1 MTETVRDHP
10 ALDRLRRLEDLLDRG
25 VEMPPRPSDLDGDR
39 SATSSARPTVRK
51 AVPTPPRSQLR
62 DAGMPAMPSMGYQP
76 ALDGLRALSVIAV
89 IFYHAGFSWMH
100 GGFFGVEVFFVVS
113 GFLITSLLLDERD
126 RSGHTNLGQFWLR
139 RGRRL
144 LPALFTVLAAVAVWS
159 IFAATD
165 EQQSQLRRDLPW
177 AIFYG
182 GNWGQIVGGV
192 PYYSGDPPLLRHVWS
207 LAVEEQWYLFWP
219 LAFVA
224 LRRSRLTRAGTAWL
238 LVAISV
244 AVIAWTYVL
253 HGNGPGNLR
262 SPITVLDDVDRINF
276 MYLSTVTRASG
287 LVLGAAAAFV
297 WRPWRS
303 PAAASSRGG
312 WLLDG
317 LGLLAVAMLGCIAAV
332 ATLTDGYVYQWL
344 LALVTFLSLVAVL
357 VAVHPAATWYR
368 AILSWPPLVE
378 IGKRSYGIYLWHWPV
393 FVFAEAYGG
402 SVTRVVGALAVTA
415 VLSELCYRFIEM
427 PVRRGDLG
435 RWWRSA
441 GDRRRLPAIVA
452 AASVFAVAGFYVSVD
467 PFDRAVGGDDVVF
480 GATGNQPTTTVG
492 GATPNT
498 TTAAQGPRSLVIVGD
513 SQAHALAINQ
523 PDGIGDTFDVTDG
536 SVEGC
541 SVYDEGTLQT
551 EHDGYNLS
559 FGRCEGWQDEW
570 ADAAERAGADVA
582 LVVLGAWDVFDF
594 ELDDGTD
601 LEFGTPEWDDFVTEG
616 LQSGIDAVGATGA
629 RVALLEVPC
638 MRPQDIEGSGV
649 PALPERGDDDR
660 VEHLND
666 LWRGVAEANP
676 DTVTFVPGPKEWCDD
691 ESVASDLAYR
701 WDGVH
706 VYTPGANLIY
716 TTIAP
721 SLLDL

>member
-1 MTETVRDHP
+1 
-10 ALDRLRRLEDLLDRG
+10 
-25 VEMPPRPSDLDGDR
+25 
-39 SATSSARPTVRK
+39 
-51 AVPTPPRSQLR
+51 
-62 DAGMPAMPSMGYQP
+62 MPSMGYQP
-76 ALDGLRALSVIAV
+76 SLDGLRALSVIAV

-126 RSGHTNLGQFWLR
+126 RSGHTNLPQFWLR
-139 RGRRL
+139 RARRL
-144 LPALFTVLAAVAVWS
+144 LPALFIVLAAVAAWS
-159 IFAATD
+159 IVAGTD

-207 LAVEEQWYLFWP
+207 LAVEEQWYLVWP

-224 LRRSRLTRAGTAWL
+224 LRRTRLSRAGTAGL
-238 LVAISV
+238 LVAISG
-244 AVIAWTYVL
+244 AVMLWTYVL
-253 HGNGPGNLR
+253 HANGPSNLS
-262 SPITVLDDVDRINF
+262 SPISWLDDVDRINF

-303 PAAASSRGG
+303 PAAARSQGG

-344 LALVTFLSLVAVL
+344 LALVTVLSLIAVL
-357 VAVHPAATWYR
+357 VAVHPAATWFR
-368 AILSWPPLVE
+368 ATLSWPPLVE
-378 IGKRSYGIYLWHWPV
+378 IGKRSYGIYLWHWPI
-393 FVFAEAYGG
+393 FVFAGAYDG
-402 SVTRVVGALAVTA
+402 SVARVGAALAVTA
-415 VLSELCYRFIEM
+415 VVSELSYRFIEM
-427 PVRRGDLG
+427 PVRRGELG

-441 GDRRRLPAIVA
+441 AERRLVPVAGAAVAVA
-452 AASVFAVAGFYVSVD
+452 ALIGFYSSVD
-467 PFDRAVGGDDVVF
+467 RFDRAAGGEDVMF
-480 GATGNQPTTTVG
+480 GEVAGDAANQPTTTVG
-492 GATPNT
+492 AAS
-498 TTAAQGPRSLVIVGD
+498 TTAVTAGPRHLVVVGD
-513 SQAHALAINQ
+513 SQAHALAINL
-523 PDGIGDTFDVTDG
+523 PDGIEDTFDVSDG

-551 EHDGYNLS
+551 ERDGYTLS

-570 ADAAERAGADVA
+570 VDAADDADADVA

-601 LEFGTPEWDDFVTEG
+601 LEFGTPEWDDYVTEN
-616 LQSGIDAVGATGA
+616 LQSGIDALAAAGT

-638 MRPQDIEGSGV
+638 MRPQEVSGSGV
-649 PALPERGDDDR
+649 PPLPERGEDDR
-660 VEHLND
+660 VAHVND
-666 LWRGVAEANP
+666 LWRDLAEANAG
-676 DTVTFVPGPKEWCDD
+676 TVTFVEGPEEWCDD
-691 ESVASDLAYR
+691 EDVSSDTAYR

-721 SLLDL
+721 TLLTL

>member
-1 MTETVRDHP
+1 MTETVKDHP
-10 ALDRLRRLEDLLDRG
+10 ALERLRRLDDLLDRG
-25 VEMPPRPSDLDGDR
+25 PDPAPSELGGDR
-39 SATSSARPTVRK
+39 SESRSGRPTVRQ
-51 AVPTPPRSQLR
+51 AQDRPPSSPRPR
-62 DAGMPAMPSMGYQP
+62 AEGMPAMPSMGYQP
-76 ALDGLRALSVIAV
+76 SLDGLRALSVIAV

-126 RSGHTNLGQFWLR
+126 RSGHTNLPQFWLR
-139 RGRRL
+139 RARRL
-144 LPALFTVLAAVAVWS
+144 LPALFTVLAAVAAWS
-159 IFAATD
+159 IVAATD
-165 EQQSQLRRDLPW
+165 EQRSQLRRDLPW

-207 LAVEEQWYLFWP
+207 LAVEEQWYLLWP

-224 LRRSRLTRAGTAWL
+224 LRRTRLTRAGTAGL
-238 LVAISV
+238 LVASSA
-244 AVIAWTYVL
+244 AVMLWTYVI
-253 HGNGPGNLR
+253 HGNGPGNLS
-262 SPITVLDDVDRINF
+262 SPISWLDDVDRINF

-303 PAAASSRGG
+303 PAAARSRGG

-344 LALVTFLSLVAVL
+344 LALVTVLSLIAVL
-357 VAVHPAATWYR
+357 VAVHPAATWFR

-378 IGKRSYGIYLWHWPV
+378 IGKRSYGIYLWHWPI
-393 FVFAEAYGG
+393 FVFAEAYNG
-402 SVTRVVGALAVTA
+402 SVARVAAALAVTA
-415 VLSELCYRFIEM
+415 VVSELCYRFIEM
-427 PVRRGDLG
+427 PVRRGELG
-435 RWWRSA
+435 RWWHSA
-441 GDRRRLPAIVA
+441 AERRLIPVAGAAMAVA
-452 AASVFAVAGFYVSVD
+452 ALIGFYSSVD
-467 PFDRAVGGDDVVF
+467 RFDRAAGGADVVF
-480 GATGNQPTTTVG
+480 GEVANQPTTTVG
-492 GATPNT
+492 AAS
-498 TTAAQGPRSLVIVGD
+498 TTAVTNGPRHLVVVGD
-513 SQAHALAINQ
+513 SQAHALAINL
-523 PDGIGDTFDVTDG
+523 PDGIEDTFDVTDG

-541 SVYDEGTLQT
+541 SVYDEGTLKT
-551 EHDGYNLS
+551 ERDGYTLS

-570 ADAAERAGADVA
+570 VDAAGDADADVA
-582 LVVLGAWDVFDF
+582 LIVLGAWDVFDF

-601 LEFGTPEWDDFVTEG
+601 LEFGTSEWDDYVTEN
-616 LQSGIDAVGATGA
+616 LQSGIDALAAAGI

-638 MRPQDIEGSGV
+638 MRPQEVEGSGV
-649 PALPERGDDDR
+649 PSLPERGEDER
-660 VEHLND
+660 VAHVND
-666 LWRGVAEANP
+666 LWRDVAEANAG
-676 DTVTFVPGPKEWCDD
+676 TVTFVEGPEEWCDD
-691 ESVASDLAYR
+691 EDLSSDTAYR

-721 SLLDL
+721 TLLTL

>member
-1 MTETVRDHP
+1 
-10 ALDRLRRLEDLLDRG
+10 
-25 VEMPPRPSDLDGDR
+25 
-39 SATSSARPTVRK
+39 
-51 AVPTPPRSQLR
+51 
-62 DAGMPAMPSMGYQP
+62 MPAMPSMGYQP
-76 ALDGLRALSVIAV
+76 SLDGLRAVSVIAV
-89 IFYHAGFSWMH
+89 IFYHAGFSWMP

-139 RGRRL
+139 RARRL

-159 IFAATD
+159 VFAATN

-224 LRRSRLTRAGTAWL
+224 LRRTRLTRGGTAGI
-238 LVAISV
+238 LVAFSV
-244 AVIAWTYVL
+244 SVMVWTYVL
-253 HGNGPGNLR
+253 HSNGPGNLR
-262 SPITVLDDVDRINF
+262 SPITALDDIDRINF

-303 PAAASSRGG
+303 PRAASSQGG

-317 LGLLAVAMLGCIAAV
+317 VGLLAVAMLGCIAAV

-357 VAVHPAATWYR
+357 VAVHPAAAWFR
-368 AILSWPPLVE
+368 AVLSWQPLVE

-393 FVFAEAYGG
+393 FVFAEAYSG
-402 SVTRVVGALAVTA
+402 SVSRVVGALAVTA
-415 VLSELCYRFIEM
+415 VLSELCYRFVEM
-427 PVRRGDLG
+427 PVRRGQLG
-435 RWWRSA
+435 RWWRA
-441 GDRRRLPAIVA
+441 ARERRLLPVAGVAVVA
-452 AASVFAVAGFYVSVD
+452 ASLISFYASVD
-467 PFDRAVGGDDVVF
+467 PFDRAEGGQDVAF
-480 GATGNQPTTTVG
+480 GAGDAGAADQPTTTQAVG
-492 GATPNT
+492 GAAPD
-498 TTAAQGPRSLVIVGD
+498 AAVDAPRRLVVVGD

-523 PDGIGDTFDVTDG
+523 PEGIEETFDVTDG

-551 EHDGYNLS
+551 ERDGYTLS
-559 FGRCEGWQDEW
+559 FGRCDGWQDEW
-570 ADAAERAGADVA
+570 AEAADRAGADIA

-594 ELDDGTD
+594 ELDDGTE
-601 LEFGTPEWDDFVTEG
+601 LRFGTPEWDDYVTDN
-616 LQSGIDAVGATGA
+616 LQSGIDALASTGS

-638 MRPQDIEGSGV
+638 MRPREIEGSGV
-649 PALPERGDDDR
+649 PALPERAEDDR
-660 VEHLND
+660 VAHVNA
-666 LWRGVAEANP
+666 LWREVAETNP
-676 DTVTFVPGPKEWCDD
+676 ETVTFVSGPTEWCDD
-691 ESVASDLAYR
+691 EDVASDAAYR

-721 SLLDL
+721 TLLTL